1 MRAPPLLPEET
12 FARVVRMANFDGTSV
27 LLLGGFF
34 ALLTALGGEKPFAIV
49 GLLAAGAGAVEL
61 HGVSLLRA
69 GDRRGMP
76 WIIASQ
82 PLLLVV
88 ILGYC
93 VLRFTHFEVPEIPE
107 AMRAMT
113 AISAE
118 NLGLSV
124 DDYFR
129 RINQLT
135 LVVLALAAF
144 AYQGGMTLYY
154 LRRREPVERALAESD
169 VASADE

>member
-1 MRAPPLLPEET
+1 MRTPPLLPEET

-27 LLLGGFF
+27 LLLGGMF
-34 ALLTALGGEKPFAIV
+34 ALLTALGGERPFAIV
-49 GLLAAGAGAVEL
+49 GLLAAGAGALEL

-69 GDRRGMP
+69 GDRRGMT

-93 VLRFTHFEVPEIPE
+93 GLRLTHFEVPDIPDT
-107 AMRAMT
+107 MRAMT

-124 DDYFR
+124 EDYFR

-135 LVVLALAAF
+135 LAVLALAALG
-144 AYQGGMTLYY
+144 YQGGMTIYF
-154 LRRREPVERALAESD
+154 LRRREPVERALADGDPIPGE
-169 VASADE
+169 

>member
-12 FARVVRMANFDGTSV
+12 FARVVRMANFDGSSV

-34 ALLTALGGEKPFAIV
+34 ALLTALNGEKPFAIV

-93 VLRFTHFEVPEIPE
+93 VLRFTHFELPDMPDSL
-107 AMRAMT
+107 RAMT

-124 DDYFR
+124 DDYLR

-135 LVVLALAAF
+135 LVVLALVAVV
-144 AYQGGMTLYY
+144 YQGGMALYY
-154 LRRREPVERALAESD
+154 LRRREPVERALADDPPPAE
-169 VASADE
+169 E

>member
-12 FARVVRMANFDGTSV
+12 FARVVRMANFDGSSV

-34 ALLTALGGEKPFAIV
+34 ALLTALNGEKPFAIV

-93 VLRFTHFEVPEIPE
+93 GLRFTHFELPDMPDSL
-107 AMRAMT
+107 RAMT

-124 DDYFR
+124 DDYLR

-135 LVVLALAAF
+135 LVVLALVAVV
-144 AYQGGMTLYY
+144 YQGGMALYY
-154 LRRREPVERALAESD
+154 LRRREPVERALADDPPPAE
-169 VASADE
+169 E

>member
-34 ALLTALGGEKPFAIV
+34 ALLTALSGEKPFAIV

-93 VLRFTHFEVPEIPE
+93 GLRFTHFELPDMPDSL
-107 AMRAMT
+107 RAMT

-124 DDYFR
+124 DDYLR

-135 LVVLALAAF
+135 LVVLALVAVV
-144 AYQGGMTLYY
+144 YQGGMALYY
-154 LRRREPVERALAESD
+154 LRRREPVERALADDPPPAE
-169 VASADE
+169 E

>member
-27 LLLGGFF
+27 LLLGGMF

-49 GLLAAGAGAVEL
+49 GLLAAGAGALEL

-69 GDRRGMP
+69 GDRRGMT

-82 PLLLVV
+82 PLLFVV

-93 VLRFTHFEVPEIPE
+93 VLRLTHFSLPDMPDSV
-107 AMRAMT
+107 RAMT
-113 AISAE
+113 ALSAE

-124 DDYFR
+124 EDYLR

-135 LVVLALAAF
+135 LAVLALAALG
-144 AYQGGMTLYY
+144 YQGGMTIYF
-154 LRRREPVERALAESD
+154 LRRRAPVERALAESD
-169 VASADE
+169 APPADE

>member
-12 FARVVRMANFDGTSV
+12 FARVVRMANFDGSSV

-34 ALLTALGGEKPFAIV
+34 ALLTALNGEKPFAIV

-93 VLRFTHFEVPEIPE
+93 GLRFTHFELPDMPDSL
-107 AMRAMT
+107 RAMT

-118 NLGLSV
+118 NLALSV
-124 DDYFR
+124 DDYLR

-135 LVVLALAAF
+135 LVVLALVAVV
-144 AYQGGMTLYY
+144 YQGGMALYY
-154 LRRREPVERALAESD
+154 LRRREPVERALADDPPPAE
-169 VASADE
+169 E

>member
-12 FARVVRMANFDGTSV
+12 LARVLRMANFDGTSV

-49 GLLAAGAGAVEL
+49 GLLAAGAGALEL

-69 GDRRGMP
+69 GDRRGMT
-76 WIIASQ
+76 WVIASQ
-82 PLLLVV
+82 PLLFVV

-93 VLRFTHFEVPEIPE
+93 GLRLTHFEVPEIPDS
-107 AMRAMT
+107 MRAMT
-113 AISAE
+113 TLSAE

-124 DDYFR
+124 DEYFR

-135 LVVLALAAF
+135 LAVLAVAALG
-144 AYQGGMTLYY
+144 YQGGMTLYF
-154 LRRREPVERALAESD
+154 LRRRAPVERALADGGPPAE
-169 VASADE
+169 E